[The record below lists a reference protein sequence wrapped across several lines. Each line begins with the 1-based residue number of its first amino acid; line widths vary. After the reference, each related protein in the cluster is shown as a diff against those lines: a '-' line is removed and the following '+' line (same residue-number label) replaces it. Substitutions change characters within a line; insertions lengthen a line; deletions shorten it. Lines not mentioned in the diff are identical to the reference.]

1 MFGLFGKPRR
11 SLADI
16 QQATAQP
23 YNDRIDAAGGQ
34 ATYAQVPQVM
44 PEKPKGE
51 GGRRIAG
58 ILGDFLLGLGGQ
70 QGVYGP
76 MMQQQR
82 LLDRRSQQQAQQA
95 EAERMA
101 RREEFTFEHDYK
113 RANPEPRVNDTVA
126 DYEFLTQRLGKEGAD
141 QYLRNMADPMVT
153 VPLGDGTFYNGPRSG
168 LGAAFGGGQQEQG
181 PKPPRLGP
189 VVDQIPG
196 GPAPAPGGFP
206 R

>member
-1 MFGLFGKPRR
+1 M
-11 SLADI
+11 
-16 QQATAQP
+16 TAQEAYGRP
-23 YNDRIDAAGGQ
+23 PVFQ
-34 ATYAQVPQVM
+34 PPQQVE
-44 PEKPKGE
+44 EKPKGD

-76 MMQQQR
+76 MMAQQR
-82 LLDRRSQQQAQQA
+82 QYDRRSQQQAQQA

-101 RREEFTFEHDYK
+101 RREEFKYEHDYK

-168 LGAAFGGGQQEQG
+168 LGAAFGGGQQRAPVGQSDWDNA
-181 PKPPRLGP
+181 KPL
-189 VVDQIPG
+189 G
-196 GPAPAPGGFP
+196 GPASAPGGFP